1 MIVQLNSQSIHECD
15 PSRLGDID
23 VRPHYVSYVTLPEIL
38 IFQRPSGR
46 LPLIIVFIFLVDN
59 ASICRVLRSSCKFES
74 GSPVAAGGTD
84 AGCPAERGGELH
96 PPTGSRVPSEE
107 GAVGVPHQQL

>member
-1 MIVQLNSQSIHECD
+1 MNVTPLGWGTSTCD
-15 PSRLGDID
+15 HIM
-23 VRPHYVSYVTLPEIL
+23 YVTSLSVKFSYFSAP
-38 IFQRPSGR
+38 QDAP
-46 LPLIIVFIFLVDN
+46 PLAIVFIFLVDN

-74 GSPVAAGGTD
+74 GSPISAGGTD